1 MESERETV
9 VLERWRVR
17 ERDSGI
23 REMES
28 ERETVVIELMR
39 EINDWCQRERG
50 RERWRVRERQW

>member
-1 MESERETV
+1 MV
-9 VLERWRVR
+9 IERWRVR

-39 EINDWCQRERG
+39 EINDWCQREREG
-50 RERWRVRERQW
+50 ERDGE